1 MLIEFLAVIAAGFGG
16 AGVALILRQLSARRL
31 PSWLVPFSAA
41 AGMLGMVIYLEYSW
55 ADRFEAG
62 LPTTWWWSA
71 GTKTA
76 PGTAVDLCCASDDAH
91 HDRRQQNP
99 ENQQSEP

>member
-62 LPTTWWWSA
+62 LPDNMVVVSRNE
-71 GTKTA
+71 
-76 PGTAVDLCCASDDAH
+76 
-91 HDRRQQNP
+91 DRAWYRRGP
-99 ENQQSEP
+99 MLRL